1 MPNGLLEYKHRY
13 ELGGWAAALIYVTYQ
28 VIIKKGEY
36 SGALHYAVEMQ
47 INRYCKFWQSS

>member
-13 ELGGWAAALIYVTYQ
+13 ELGGWAAALVTYQ

-36 SGALHYAVEMQ
+36 IGALHCAVVIQ
-47 INRYCKFWQSS
+47 INKFCKLWKRS